1 MCVDGT
7 QVAEAPIASGD
18 ADVDP
23 VFTGVSHIQLNVRD
37 TDVSEPWYVELFGM
51 TPFAKGATAEGKYVA
66 LRHKPSRLT
75 IVLSDADPADPGFG
89 DRRMGMNHL
98 ALMVATAAELERW
111 AERLDGLGIPFT
123 RTSDDGRGSPSL
135 ILRDP
140 DHIQLELI
148 APAPR

>member
-1 MCVDGT
+1 MDVA
-7 QVAEAPIASGD
+7 QVADKPMAAAEPNVA
-18 ADVDP
+18 P

-37 TDVSEPWYVELFGM
+37 TDVSAPWYSALFEM
-51 TPFAKGATAEGKYVA
+51 SAFASGTTAEGKYVA

-75 IVLSDADPADPGFG
+75 IVLSDADPADLGFG

-98 ALMVATAAELERW
+98 ALAVATADELERW
-111 AERLDGLGIPFT
+111 AERLDALGISFF

-148 APAPR
+148 APAPRP

>member
-1 MCVDGT
+1 VDVV
-7 QVAEAPIASGD
+7 QVAEAPASSGGV
-18 ADVDP
+18 DVDP
-23 VFTGVSHIQLNVRD
+23 VFTGVSHVQLNVRD
-37 TDVSEPWYVELFGM
+37 TAVSEPWYTALLGM
-51 TPFAKGATAEGKYVA
+51 TAFARGATAEGKYVA

-98 ALMVATAAELERW
+98 ALAVATADELERW
-111 AERLDGLGIPFT
+111 AERLDGLGIPFV

-135 ILRDP
+135 IIRDP

-148 APAPR
+148 APAPRPA